1 MFEDGACSIGFDLYP
16 SQHLEGLCLH
26 ACAWGRGSEGED
38 LCQGQL
44 CNMHMR
50 LPFSCQ
56 DQHYS

>member
-26 ACAWGRGSEGED
+26 VHGGGGVRGED

-44 CNMHMR
+44 CNWHVR